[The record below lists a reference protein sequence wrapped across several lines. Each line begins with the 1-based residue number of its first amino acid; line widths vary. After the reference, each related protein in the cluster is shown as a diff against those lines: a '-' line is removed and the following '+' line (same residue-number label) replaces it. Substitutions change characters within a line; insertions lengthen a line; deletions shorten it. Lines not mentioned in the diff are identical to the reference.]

1 MSRRG
6 HVYKRGGGWT
16 YVLDVSLPGQRRRQ
30 RSKGGYRTKRDALAA
45 LNEAQG
51 ALQRGLYVEP
61 SKLSVKTFLLDHWLP
76 AVEAGLRHSTLQGYR
91 GAIRTYVISRL
102 GETRLQA
109 LTPDQLNAFY
119 GELLRKGRKDG
130 KSGLSPKT
138 VHNVHVML
146 HKALHDAVR
155 WGYLPRNVAEFSDPP
170 RQTSSGKTMR
180 TWTPE
185 ELRSF
190 FAFVES
196 DALYAAWVL
205 SASTGMRRGEVLG
218 LRWQDIDFDRRRL
231 AIRQTII
238 SIDYQVEISEP
249 KTARGRRSVALDT
262 GTVTALK
269 AHRAAQNQEK
279 LKLGEAYQDMGLVFC
294 RADGTPVHP
303 DRFTQM
309 FDKHVKASGLPRIRL
324 HDLRH
329 THATLALAAGIH
341 PKVVSERL
349 GHSTVAFTM
358 DVYSHAI
365 PSMEAEAAET
375 IANLVR
381 GSNPVQ
387 GGR

>member
-1 MSRRG
+1 VSRRG
-6 HVYKRGGGWT
+6 HVYKRGGSWT
-16 YVLDVSLPGQRRRQ
+16 YVLDTSLPGQRRRQ

-45 LNEAQG
+45 LNEAHG

-61 SKLSVKTFLLDHWLP
+61 SKLSIKTFLHDHWLP
-76 AVEAGLRHSTLQGYR
+76 AIEAGLRKSTFEGYR
-91 GAIRTYVISRL
+91 SAIRSHVLPRL
-102 GETRLQA
+102 GDTRLQA

-119 GELLRKGRKDG
+119 GDLLREGRRDG
-130 KSGLSPKT
+130 KGGLSPKT

-155 WGYLPRNVAEFSDPP
+155 WNYLPRNVAEFADPP
-170 RQTSSGKTMR
+170 RQTSSGKAMR
-180 TWTPE
+180 TWTPD
-185 ELRSF
+185 ELRGF
-190 FAFVES
+190 LDFVK
-196 DALYAAWVL
+196 DDTLYAAWVL

-238 SIDYQVEISEP
+238 SIDYRVEISEP
-249 KTARGRRSVALDT
+249 KTARGRRSVALDS
-262 GTVTALK
+262 GTVTALR
-269 AHRAAQNQEK
+269 AHRAAQNQDK
-279 LKLGEAYQDMGLVFC
+279 LKLGEAYQDAGLVFC

-303 DRFTQM
+303 DRFTQL
-309 FDKHVKASGLPRIRL
+309 FDKNVKDSGLPRIRL

-375 IANLVR
+375 IAALVR
-381 GSNPVQ
+381 GAHKQ
-387 GGR
+387 QR

>member
-6 HVYKRGGGWT
+6 TVYKRGDSWT
-16 YVLDVSLPGQRRRQ
+16 FVLDISLPGQRRRQ
-30 RSKGGYRTKRDALAA
+30 KSKGGYRTKKEALAA

-61 SKLSVKTFLLDHWLP
+61 SKLSVKTFLLEHWLP
-76 AVEAGLRHSTLQGYR
+76 AIRASLRNSTFQGY
-91 GAIRTYVISRL
+91 GSAITNYVLPRL

-119 GELLRKGRKDG
+119 GELLHVGRRDG

-170 RQTSSGKTMR
+170 KQTSSGKAMR
-180 TWTPE
+180 TWTPD

-190 FAFVES
+190 LEHVLN
-196 DALYAAWVL
+196 DPYYAGWVV
-205 SASTGMRRGEVLG
+205 AANRGMRRGEVLG
-218 LRWQDIDFDRRRL
+218 LRWQDIDFDHRRL
-231 AIRQTII
+231 SIRQTVI
-238 SIDYQVEISEP
+238 SIDYRIEISKP
-249 KTARGRRSVALDT
+249 KTARGRRSVALDS
-262 GTVTALK
+262 GTVTALR
-269 AHRAAQNQEK
+269 AHRAAQNQLK
-279 LKLGEAYQDMGLVFC
+279 LMLGEAWRDNDLVFC
-294 RADGTPVHP
+294 RDDGSPIHP

-309 FDKHVKASGLPRIRL
+309 FDKHVRDSGLPRIRL

-381 GSNPVQ
+381 GS
-387 GGR
+387 GK

>member
-6 HVYKRGGGWT
+6 HVYKRGDSWT
-16 YVLDVSLPGQRRRQ
+16 YVLDISLPGQRRRQ
-30 RSKGGYRTKRDALAA
+30 TSKGGYRTKRDALAA

-61 SKLSVKTFLLDHWLP
+61 SKLSVKTFLVDHWLP
-76 AVEAGLRHSTLQGYR
+76 ATEAGLRQSTFQGYR
-91 GAIRTYVISRL
+91 AAIRRYVLPRL
-102 GETRLQA
+102 GESRLQA

-119 GELLRKGRKDG
+119 GELLVSGRNGGKG
-130 KSGLSPKT
+130 GLSPKT

-155 WGYLPRNVAEFSDPP
+155 WNYLPRNVAEFSDPP
-170 RQTSSGKTMR
+170 RQTSSGKVMR

-190 FAFVES
+190 LRFLES
-196 DALYAAWVL
+196 DPFYAAWVL
-205 SASTGMRRGEVLG
+205 SSSTGMRRGEVLG

-231 AIRQTII
+231 SIRQTII
-238 SIDYQVEISEP
+238 SIDYRVEISEP

-262 GTVTALK
+262 GTVTALR
-269 AHRAAQNQEK
+269 AHRAAQNEQK
-279 LKLGEAYQDMGLVFC
+279 LKLGVAYQDLGLVFC
-294 RADGTPVHP
+294 RDDGTPVHP

-309 FDKHVKASGLPRIRL
+309 FDKHVKNSGLPRIRL

-381 GSNPVQ
+381 GS
-387 GGR
+387 GK

>member
-1 MSRRG
+1 
-6 HVYKRGGGWT
+6 
-16 YVLDVSLPGQRRRQ
+16 
-30 RSKGGYRTKRDALAA
+30 
-45 LNEAQG
+45 
-51 ALQRGLYVEP
+51 
-61 SKLSVKTFLLDHWLP
+61 
-76 AVEAGLRHSTLQGYR
+76 
-91 GAIRTYVISRL
+91 
-102 GETRLQA
+102 
-109 LTPDQLNAFY
+109 
-119 GELLRKGRKDG
+119 
-130 KSGLSPKT
+130 
-138 VHNVHVML
+138 
-146 HKALHDAVR
+146 
-155 WGYLPRNVAEFSDPP
+155 
-170 RQTSSGKTMR
+170 MR

-185 ELRSF
+185 ELRTF
-190 FAFVES
+190 LQFVES
-196 DALYAAWVL
+196 DPLFAAWVL

-218 LRWQDIDFDRRRL
+218 LRWQDIDFARRRL

-238 SIDYQVEISEP
+238 SIDYLVEISEP

-262 GTVTALK
+262 GTVAALR

-279 LKLGEAYQDMGLVFC
+279 LKLGQAYQDSGLVFC

-309 FDKHVKASGLPRIRL
+309 FDKHVKDSGIPRIRL

-381 GSNPVQ
+381 GS
-387 GGR
+387 GK

>member
-6 HVYKRGGGWT
+6 HVYKRGDSWT
-16 YVLDVSLPGQRRRQ
+16 YVLDISLPGQRRRQ
-30 RSKGGYRTKRDALAA
+30 KTKGGHRTKREALTA

-51 ALQRGLYVEP
+51 ALQSGLYVEP
-61 SKLSVKTFLLDHWLP
+61 SKVSIKTFLLKHWLP
-76 AVEAGLRHSTLQGYR
+76 AIASSLRESTLHGYR
-91 GAIRTYVISRL
+91 SAIRIYVNPRL

-119 GELLRKGRKDG
+119 GDLLREGRRDG

-155 WGYLPRNVAEFSDPP
+155 WGHLPRNVAEFSDPP
-170 RQTSSGKTMR
+170 KQTSSGKAMR

-190 FAFVES
+190 LEHVADDPYCAAFVL
-196 DALYAAWVL
+196 A
-205 SASTGMRRGEVLG
+205 ASTGMRRGEVLG
-218 LRWQDIDFDRRRL
+218 VRWQDIDLDRRRL

-238 SIDYQVEISEP
+238 SIDYRVQIGEP
-249 KTARGRRSVALDT
+249 KTARGRRSVALDS
-262 GTVTALK
+262 GTITALR
-269 AHRAAQNQEK
+269 AHRAAQNQLK
-279 LKLGEAYQDMGLVFC
+279 LKLGEAYQDQGLVFC
-294 RADGTPVHP
+294 REDGTPVHP

-381 GSNPVQ
+381 GS
-387 GGR
+387 GK